1 MCDFLDELMQRQ
13 GKAGDEEERKRKDD
27 ANKDK
32 LVENAEKEGLVTLGP
47 VSLEKR
53 RERDEIEEQW
63 AENAEKE
70 GLVTPGLVS
79 LEKRREREEIEE
91 REAMRKRAHN
101 EAMRLQDRE
110 ARRLE
115 TQEAPRDC
123 FSRGLRVFPWEHLGA
138 ENRDETGR
146 WIWPRVQPRPQ
157 PPQVQPQLHPQP
169 RLQPQVQP
177 HLQPQQQQED
187 VKVITDTESGD
198 SLQLIVVGGGL

>member
-1 MCDFLDELMQRQ
+1 MHTHTHKHTPSHTLTTESVSPTFIMEEQHAIEVGPDREPDWWDEQQERNNKRKKLGLSNDMCDFLDELMQRQ

-79 LEKRREREEIEE
+79 LEKRRERE
-91 REAMRKRAHN
+91 
-101 EAMRLQDRE
+101 
-110 ARRLE
+110 
-115 TQEAPRDC
+115 
-123 FSRGLRVFPWEHLGA
+123 
-138 ENRDETGR
+138 
-146 WIWPRVQPRPQ
+146 
-157 PPQVQPQLHPQP
+157 
-169 RLQPQVQP
+169 
-177 HLQPQQQQED
+177 
-187 VKVITDTESGD
+187 
-198 SLQLIVVGGGL
+198 GGLVTLGLVSLESEALSSRCLLL

>member
-1 MCDFLDELMQRQ
+1 MSNDMCDFLDELMQRQ

-79 LEKRREREEIEE
+79 LEKRRERE
-91 REAMRKRAHN
+91 
-101 EAMRLQDRE
+101 
-110 ARRLE
+110 
-115 TQEAPRDC
+115 
-123 FSRGLRVFPWEHLGA
+123 
-138 ENRDETGR
+138 
-146 WIWPRVQPRPQ
+146 
-157 PPQVQPQLHPQP
+157 
-169 RLQPQVQP
+169 
-177 HLQPQQQQED
+177 
-187 VKVITDTESGD
+187 
-198 SLQLIVVGGGL
+198 GGLVTLGLVSLESEALSSRCLLL